1 MFNWKH
7 YHLFKCACKN
17 HTKYKTYTLSTR
29 IVARLVIS
37 YSKYN
42 FPKVILMYQ
51 KMSLDAYRNSFL
63 RVFSVII
70 EIINYPF
77 KFGKCSSSAHFFF
90 KFPDPPSIFSPRCAR
105 WIASLEKRP
114 KLRHCQWYSGDQFYW
129 KETSVPDESYRP
141 AVSHW
146 KHLSHIVGWSNLM

>member
-7 YHLFKCACKN
+7 YHLFKCACTN

-42 FPKVILMYQ
+42 SPAKVVLMSQ
-51 KMSLDAYRNSFL
+51 NMSLNAYRNSFL
-63 RVFSVII
+63 RVISVII

-77 KFGKCSSSAHFFF
+77 KLGKMRF
-90 KFPDPPSIFSPRCAR
+90 
-105 WIASLEKRP
+105 KRP
-114 KLRHCQWYSGDQFYW
+114 FF
-129 KETSVPDESYRP
+129 
-141 AVSHW
+141 
-146 KHLSHIVGWSNLM
+146 